1 MSEVL
6 LTLPDDLASEAK
18 ELGLFKPLLV
28 ASLFKEEIR
37 RRKSNRLFAT
47 AERLALDRIGKEW
60 APRRSFRNPVRQ
72 RPLRIELRW

>member
-47 AERLALDRIGKEW
+47 AERLALAGEPMSEEEVMAEVRAVREE
-60 APRRSFRNPVRQ
+60 RRSR
-72 RPLRIELRW
+72 LK